1 MVVPG
6 SVEVRFRQ
14 SEVRH
19 ASPIPEPGRG
29 YAPNTAII
37 CPARSLPITA
47 RTLAK
52 SIHSLPSLHEPTSP

>member
-29 YAPNTAII
+29 YAPNTAYYL
-37 CPARSLPITA
+37 PRSFTPHNCQDSRKIYPFT
-47 RTLAK
+47 AK
-52 SIHSLPSLHEPTSP
+52 SS